1 MFESNKGR
9 YLTRG
14 VDAEIPQDIQ
24 LIMWEAIDHMPEP
37 KDYLQVFRLQ
47 KSGVAADGG
56 KIWAFNERRLGRH
69 IVKVIRRAVNVGDRR
84 LFHDGDGVCRA
95 LRFRGSLFLHR

>member
-37 KDYLQVFRLQ
+37 KDYLQVFRLTVEDGLQIIRHESEQPEFSMTYVLPTVSETVTQ
-47 KSGVAADGG
+47 KVYVIDDGTHCTMLL
-56 KIWAFNERRLGRH
+56 AEEY
-69 IVKVIRRAVNVGDRR
+69 
-84 LFHDGDGVCRA
+84 
-95 LRFRGSLFLHR
+95 

>member
-14 VDAEIPQDIQ
+14 VDAEIPQNIQ

-37 KDYLQVFRLQ
+37 KDYLQVFRLTVEDGLQIIRHESEQPEFSMTYVLPTVSQTVTQ
-47 KSGVAADGG
+47 KVY
-56 KIWAFNERRLGRH
+56 
-69 IVKVIRRAVNVGDRR
+69 VID
-84 LFHDGDGVCRA
+84 DGDHCTMLLA
-95 LRFRGSLFLHR
+95 EEY